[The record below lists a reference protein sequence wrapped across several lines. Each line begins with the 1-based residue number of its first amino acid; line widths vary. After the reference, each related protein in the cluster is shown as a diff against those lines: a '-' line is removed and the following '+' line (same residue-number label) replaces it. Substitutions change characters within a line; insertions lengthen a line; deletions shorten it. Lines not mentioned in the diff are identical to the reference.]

1 MNCNLNNWNDR
12 RTTPD
17 KPKTVK
23 KVLTNSRIDECFVL
37 YSILRDL
44 YEENN
49 TDELEYDYLFKE
61 IMKRGLGRFNPNF
74 VKEELN
80 KI

>member
-1 MNCNLNNWNDR
+1 MNYNLDNWNDR
-12 RTTPD
+12 WSTPE
-17 KPKTVK
+17 KPKIIRR
-23 KVLTNSRIDECFVL
+23 VLTGSRIDECFIL
-37 YSILRDL
+37 YNILRDL
-44 YEENN
+44 YEKNN

>member
-1 MNCNLNNWNDR
+1 MLLNNWNDR
-12 RTTPD
+12 WTIPN
-17 KPKTVK
+17 KPKTVR

-37 YSILRDL
+37 YNILRDL

-61 IMKRGLGRFNPNF
+61 LMRRGSGRFNPNF
-74 VKEELN
+74 VKEELD

>member
-1 MNCNLNNWNDR
+1 MLVNNWNDR
-12 RTTPD
+12 LTTPD
-17 KPKTVK
+17 KTTTIK

-49 TDELEYDYLFKE
+49 TDELGYDYLFKE
-61 IMKRGLGRFNPNF
+61 IMKRGFGRFNPNF